1 MKYVV
6 ALAVLVTLVFAAD
19 SNTSSKKSVKKVY
32 PRGTIS
38 TH

>member
-6 ALAVLVTLVFAAD
+6 ALVVLVTLVLGTD
-19 SNTSSKKSVKKVY
+19 TNTSQKKPVKKVY

>member
-1 MKYVV
+1 MKYAV
-6 ALAVLVTLVFAAD
+6 ALVVLVTLAFAAD
-19 SNTSSKKSVKKVY
+19 SNSSQKKPVKKVY

>member
-1 MKYVV
+1 MKYLV
-6 ALAVLVTLVFAAD
+6 ALAVLMTLVLGTD
-19 SNTSSKKSVKKVY
+19 TNTSQKKPVKKVY

>member
-6 ALAVLVTLVFAAD
+6 TLVVLATLVFASD
-19 SNTSSKKSVKKVY
+19 TNTSQKKPAKKVY